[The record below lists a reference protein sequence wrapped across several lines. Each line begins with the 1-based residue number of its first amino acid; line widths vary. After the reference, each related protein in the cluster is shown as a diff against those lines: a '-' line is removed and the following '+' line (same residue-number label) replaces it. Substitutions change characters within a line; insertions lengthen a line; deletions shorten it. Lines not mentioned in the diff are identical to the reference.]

1 MPTNLSVEKVENLL
15 TFCGLEV
22 ESIETVGRIKGGL
35 KNYVVGQ
42 VLTCENHP
50 DSDHLHLTTVDVGEE
65 GVFTVIPPLSVI
77 STQVPVSPLPGVLPV
92 RVPTLVPGQE
102 VNPPLAVAVV
112 IEST

>member
-22 ESIETVGRIKGGL
+22 ESIETVETIKGGL

-65 GVFTVIPPLSVI
+65 APLNIVCGAPNVAKGQKVI
-77 STQVPVSPLPGVLPV
+77 
-92 RVPTLVPGQE
+92 
-102 VNPPLAVAVV
+102 VAK
-112 IEST
+112 IGARIL